1 MAKRKIEPQ
10 VELRT
15 SWDGWACWTGWASW
29 LFLLWITCCSAVPLT
44 NETSQGFQSSLGI
57 PSSLGLPSP
66 QTSQGSQSLLS
77 SQSLPSSQSLRTTS
91 TAALRTRAVEG
102 QKILSRAKRGW
113 VWNQMFVLEEFT
125 GPDPILVGRVSFSNC
140 QLDIKLRAYHVETLI
155 LLVGMPRN
163 TLHVL

>member
-1 MAKRKIEPQ
+1 MAKRRVEPQ

-15 SWDGWACWTGWASW
+15 SWDGWASWTGWAGW

-44 NETSQGFQSSLGI
+44 NDSQTFSQGLPG
-57 PSSLGLPSP
+57 SSLGLPSP
-66 QTSQGSQSLLS
+66 QTSQASQSFPS
-77 SQSLPSSQSLRTTS
+77 SKSLPSSQSLRTTS

-140 QLDIKLRAYHVETLI
+140 QLDIKLRAYRVETLI

>member
-1 MAKRKIEPQ
+1 MAKRRIEPQ

-15 SWDGWACWTGWASW
+15 SWDGWANWTGWAGW

-44 NETSQGFQSSLGI
+44 NGSQSSQTSQGF

-66 QTSQGSQSLLS
+66 QTSQHPQSFQS

-91 TAALRTRAVEG
+91 AAALRTGAVEG

-140 QLDIKLRAYHVETLI
+140 QLDIKLRAYRVETLI
-155 LLVGMPRN
+155 LLVGTPRS
-163 TLHVL
+163 TLHVS